1 MMPNQ
6 DPFYIPLSGNL
17 MDLAQDDAWVRAMDE
32 AEELFGFMS
41 AGVPPTGWMKTWP
54 ELFTYSHFE
63 QLRSI
68 VLRGFMAMLQDQ
80 DLGAGHSAAFACGKP
95 IVMERLTLPSDAVKA
110 QLLGL
115 MDELHFGPPLEM
127 TEERLVGVRSVVQQV
142 LTTEDWGA
150 IAQAAASQVERQ
162 VMALVA

>member
-1 MMPNQ
+1 MTNLNLDYLP
-6 DPFYIPLSGNL
+6 PSGNF
-17 MDLAQDDAWVRAMDE
+17 MDLLQDESWWKAAIE
-32 AEELFGFMS
+32 AEELIGS
-41 AGVPPTGWMKTWP
+41 GPLAGVPPTGWMKTWP

-68 VLRGFMAMLQDQ
+68 VLRGFLAMLQDQ
-80 DLGAGHSAAFACGKP
+80 DLGVGHGAAFACGKP

-127 TEERLVGVRSVVQQV
+127 TEARLAGVRSVVQQV
-142 LTTEDWGA
+142 LTAEDWGS

>member
-1 MMPNQ
+1 MTNPNL
-6 DPFYIPLSGNL
+6 DYLPPSGNF
-17 MDLAQDDAWVRAMDE
+17 MDRLQDEAWVRAMDE

-41 AGVPPTGWMKTWP
+41 AGVPPRGWMLTWP
-54 ELFTYSHFE
+54 ELYTYSHFE

>member
-1 MMPNQ
+1 MTNLNLDYLP
-6 DPFYIPLSGNL
+6 PSGNF
-17 MDLAQDDAWVRAMDE
+17 MDLLKDEAWWKAAIE
-32 AEELFGFMS
+32 AEELIGS
-41 AGVPPTGWMKTWP
+41 GPLAGVPPTGWMKTWP

-95 IVMERLTLPSDAVKA
+95 IVMERLTLPSDAVKT

-142 LTTEDWGA
+142 LTAADWGA